1 MLTRKQHFMLLSSA
15 SGLTFWG
22 MIATLGPLTAAGS
35 LIGTLPHGMKVLI
48 LLIGPIFVPFGN
60 FITGLLS
67 DIIGRKKIFIIT
79 MMMYG
84 AGIIVIALSQ
94 TFILLA
100 IGLMVAEFGVGGE
113 EIPSLSLISEDS
125 PVSQRAKWLT
135 IIANFDNIGSA
146 VIAGMFIVVTNT
158 LFDRVLL
165 LVSAVV
171 LVIIMIISRINLPE
185 SYKWLE
191 SRDKEK
197 SEIQKSELYIDTE
210 GIKSKKP
217 SYKLSLFVLLSIAI
231 SQYTTF
237 GLMAYIIGPYE
248 FSGTYTNEM
257 IIFIALVG
265 ASVAGFI
272 AAPLISRGRKF
283 FTLYSYLIGFLSTV
297 TILAF
302 VPLLNNVFIFYPL
315 LFINMM
321 MSEFAW
327 ASRTT
332 LEPELFPTKYRGTLI
347 GIVRLGPMIVYPVLI
362 YLTSS
367 LNLYNFILL
376 NVLLWALGAA
386 GAITWYVKGLE
397 TTNIDINYQ

>member
-1 MLTRKQHFMLLSSA
+1 MLLSSA

>member
-1 MLTRKQHFMLLSSA
+1 
-15 SGLTFWG
+15 
-22 MIATLGPLTAAGS
+22 
-35 LIGTLPHGMKVLI
+35 
-48 LLIGPIFVPFGN
+48 
-60 FITGLLS
+60 
-67 DIIGRKKIFIIT
+67 